1 MPPTPPFLPAIRS
14 YSAAADDDLVEL
26 LVDGMTVRVPPG
38 TTILQVCF
46 LLTFTPVRITA
57 PLFKHSVVLVT
68 ESPQLLVGWQQVA
81 LPSLCSLH
89 TTKRGP
95 YALDLTVLKRKKR
108 KRKEEGGRKKKFGKV
123 VFPFPLHSPPL
134 RSVRSSTSSHL
145 YLCLG
150 LLSRSFFALRH
161 HNIFVLMEKIESS
174 NASAPFYSSASSLA
188 RTVHP
193 CTCNF
198 LP

>member
-108 KRKEEGGRKKKFGKV
+108 KRKEEGGRKKKIGKV
-123 VFPFPLHSPPL
+123 VSRFLHTLRPFEACDLP
-134 RSVRSSTSSHL
+134 RQAT
-145 YLCLG
+145 C
-150 LLSRSFFALRH
+150 
-161 HNIFVLMEKIESS
+161 IFVWDCCREVSLLFATIISS
-174 NASAPFYSSASSLA
+174 Y
-188 RTVHP
+188 
-193 CTCNF
+193 
-198 LP
+198 

>member
-95 YALDLTVLKRKKR
+95 YALDLTVFKKKKR
-108 KRKEEGGRKKKFGKV
+108 WKGGRRKEEKNWKSR
-123 VFPFPLHSPPL
+123 FPFPSHSPPL
-134 RSVRSSTSSHL
+134 QSVRSSTSNHL

-161 HNIFVLMEKIESS
+161 HNIFVLLEKIESS